1 MDKTISTKRLTLRE
15 FSKKDAEAL
24 YPFFADAETNR
35 FLPWFPA
42 ESLADAQKLVQRF
55 MAENAGGIAVHR
67 AVCLEGEPIGYI
79 HADCGKSRDLGYAI
93 RRDLWGQGF
102 ATEAGLAF
110 IGALAQDGFPYITAT
125 HDQNNPASGAV
136 MRKLGMDYRYSYREL
151 WQPKN
156 VSVVF
161 CMYQKNF
168 DGSDFVYRG
177 YWDKFPH
184 WTDGD
189 ACD

>member
-1 MDKTISTKRLTLRE
+1 MRAASPYTAPSAWKASRSDTFMPT
-15 FSKKDAEAL
+15 AE
-24 YPFFADAETNR
+24 
-35 FLPWFPA
+35 
-42 ESLADAQKLVQRF
+42 
-55 MAENAGGIAVHR
+55 R
-67 AVCLEGEPIGYI
+67 AVTS
-79 HADCGKSRDLGYAI
+79 ATRSAATFV
-93 RRDLWGQGF
+93 QGF